1 MGRRNHKGN
10 SYRETNHHTLKLTKY
25 ILTVV
30 TLAFMLSAKAQTTY
44 NNSFV
49 LVQGSHTGYSLSEI
63 DGVLKCTS
71 SHLINGR
78 FLVCLSDVNEEG
90 ELLNTLCYGYD
101 EAPTGFLTG
110 WNGVSLL
117 SAQLIQCGQVLLD
130 EETQGGYYHV
140 FDAAGNVMRYAE
152 MENPWYEDTPQY
164 SGTPQILPRDW
175 ILLEDGTVIF
185 TYSGISSSATFID
198 TGIICYDGNDIFQ
211 WYHDWRTEEVERAY
225 AVTTLNNEVY
235 VAIETWPTDW
245 VIDNEI
251 AIHRFSMDGE
261 LLQTYTE
268 EMLVEGFGDELNL
281 TNAKEMI
288 ADEEALVMVG
298 SIVGEPGYTSDVA
311 ITKFD
316 SALNLLWSSFIDM
329 QWANNRQEFTNVCI
343 TTDGNYVAIAS
354 VTYDLPQ
361 PDPVFGTEM
370 DDALVAKFNSEN
382 GELIWQRYYRYTQS
396 DDRRND
402 VYDVCATS
410 DGGVAFTG
418 TLVDYTQEVVTIKDP
433 FQKGWIAKLDEYGC
447 LVPGC
452 QNVGVEEQEEQKTY
466 FTFGPN
472 PLVSGSTLNVYLGNY
487 NGRAPRFVVYDQ
499 QGKEVA
505 STAADGMNTT
515 YMWVLPELAGGSY
528 VLVLEDQGRVVQ
540 SELLVVE

>member
-1 MGRRNHKGN
+1 
-10 SYRETNHHTLKLTKY
+10 L
-25 ILTVV
+25 ITV
-30 TLAFMLSAKAQTTY
+30 LISIGGSAQTTY
-44 NNSFV
+44 NEKFIIYPAPNIGV
-49 LVQGSHTGYSLSEI
+49 SLIEI
-63 DGVLKCTS
+63 DGVLYCTS
-71 SHLINGR
+71 SHLYTGGNY
-78 FLVCLSDVNEEG
+78 VCLSEVTEEG
-90 ELLNTLCYGYD
+90 DFVNTQCHGYPD
-101 EAPTGFLTG
+101 ALSGFLSDR
-110 WNGVSLL
+110 NGLSLI
-117 SAQLIQCGQVLLD
+117 SDQLIQCGQVLLD
-130 EETQGGYYHV
+130 EATQGGYYHV
-140 FDAAGNVMRYAE
+140 FDAAGNVLRYAE
-152 MENPWYEDTPQY
+152 MENPWYEDTPEY
-164 SGTPQILPRDW
+164 TGTDQLLPRDW
-175 ILLEDGTVIF
+175 ILLENGTVIF
-185 TYSGISSSATFID
+185 TYSGVSSSATTVD
-198 TGIICYDGNDIFQ
+198 TGIMCFDGDDIFQ
-211 WYHDWRTEEVERAY
+211 WYHDWRTEYVERAY
-225 AVTTLNNEVY
+225 AVTVLNNEVY

-251 AIHRFSMDGE
+251 AIHRFSMEGE

-288 ADEEALVMVG
+288 ADEGALVMVG
-298 SIVGEPGYTSDVA
+298 SIVDEPGYTSDVA

-316 SALNLLWSSFIDM
+316 SDLNLLWSSFINM
-329 QWANNRQEFTNVCI
+329 QWANNRQEFTDVCI
-343 TTDGNYVAIAS
+343 TTDGNYVATAS
-354 VTYDLPQ
+354 VKYDLPQ
-361 PDPVFGTEM
+361 PDPVFGTDM

-382 GELIWQRYYRYTQS
+382 GELMWQRYYRYIES
-396 DDRRND
+396 DDRWNR
-402 VYDVCATS
+402 VKDVCATS

-418 TLVDYTQEVVTIKDP
+418 TLVDFNQEVFTIKDP
-433 FQKGWIAKLDEYGC
+433 AQKGWIVKLDAYGC

-452 QNVGVEEQEEQKTY
+452 QDVGVQEQEEQKTY